1 MPALAVPPSSPG
13 TILAEAQGG
22 GLVKST
28 DYGSTWARLPDFDHC
43 EYINK
48 IIINP
53 VDANELLIL
62 SEVSSAYYGYD
73 EILRSQD
80 GGNTWTN
87 IFSNRVKDIAVN
99 KSDFDRIFAVGKN
112 DASSVMAIHKTTN
125 GGAEWSTFD
134 ITSVKGDS
142 YAVDIDPTNDNT
154 IYVGGGYYPSWSYVG
169 CIFKSTD
176 GGLSWTKAWEGK
188 EDVKTIAVD
197 PSFPARIYAGTHDG
211 LYSSEDQEATWTLV
225 LNEGVDSILVNPAA
239 ANEVFALD
247 YYGVWFSTDWG
258 ATWQQMNTGLTTT
271 PLCLD
276 ANWTN
281 RILYAGM
288 SVRAYNS
295 GPTAKAGVFRTF
307 LPGTPSMPTVSGF
320 VKTAVGEG
328 IPGVLLTFSAGGG
341 TVTTGASGYYIQP
354 VPAGWS
360 GTVTPSKTGLIF
372 APADLTY
379 TSVTSNQAGADYVG
393 GVHAVSNPY
402 IPSGLSRGE
411 QGISYTF
418 ASGGSVCGLGH
429 GVEYQF
435 VWGDGTS
442 SGWSAATSAAHA
454 WPASGSYTLKVQAR
468 CSVETGLVS
477 GWSEGISV
485 TILSQ
490 YTEADK
496 YAVGDVDGDGR
507 DEAAVDFGTL
517 GVWLWNEG
525 KWVKMTPTDPEH
537 LVAGNLDGDA
547 DDEIVGDF
555 GADGIWRWNGSPW
568 TLLSAKI
575 PNR

>member
-1 MPALAVPPSSPG
+1 
-13 TILAEAQGG
+13 
-22 GLVKST
+22 
-28 DYGSTWARLPDFDHC
+28 
-43 EYINK
+43 
-48 IIINP
+48 
-53 VDANELLIL
+53 
-62 SEVSSAYYGYD
+62 
-73 EILRSQD
+73 
-80 GGNTWTN
+80 
-87 IFSNRVKDIAVN
+87 
-99 KSDFDRIFAVGKN
+99 
-112 DASSVMAIHKTTN
+112 
-125 GGAEWSTFD
+125 
-134 ITSVKGDS
+134 
-142 YAVDIDPTNDNT
+142 
-154 IYVGGGYYPSWSYVG
+154 
-169 CIFKSTD
+169 
-176 GGLSWTKAWEGK
+176 
-188 EDVKTIAVD
+188 
-197 PSFPARIYAGTHDG
+197 
-211 LYSSEDQEATWTLV
+211 
-225 LNEGVDSILVNPAA
+225 
-239 ANEVFALD
+239 
-247 YYGVWFSTDWG
+247 
-258 ATWQQMNTGLTTT
+258 MNTGLTTT

-288 SVRAYNS
+288 SGRAWNS
-295 GPTAKAGVFRTF
+295 EPTAKGGVFRTF

-435 VWGDGTS
+435 DWGDGTS

-454 WPASGSYTLKVQAR
+454 WPASGSYTLKAQAR
-468 CSVETGLVS
+468 CSVDTGLVS

-537 LVAGNLDGDA
+537 LVAGNLYGHDN
-547 DDEIVGDF
+547 DEIVGDF

-568 TLLSAKI
+568 TLLSGQNPESMIVANTDGDAAEELFVDLGHFGTWLYDGPWWSQLI
-575 PNR
+575 GVFAEYMAAADTDGDGADELAADLGYRGLWIWDGGTWTQWTEDDPEHFSAPTPTAIRPASWSSTLVPWVCGSGTAAPGPICRTTTPNSWRPGTPTGMGRMRWRSISGDSGFSSGTPAPGTI